1 MVVTKNAKGF
11 TLVELMIVVAI
22 IGVLAVTLLPVLN
35 GAQERA
41 RDGGRVASLNN
52 IATALATF
60 NSDAGQFP
68 KATATSA
75 SDDTGFLN
83 CLSNGSGATASD
95 LGLLL
100 KGNTAPLDPQRASL
114 GGNCVQAGA
123 YGYFPMEKGGI
134 SRASFLLVADVET
147 AKKSNYNYCTA
158 AGAIKTAS
166 SGAGDSATNTDK
178 YDTWVGASAVNGS
191 INTLTAEPATLK
203 KCSTYI
209 VVN

>member
-52 IATALATF
+52 IATALATY

-68 KATATSA
+68 EATATNGTT
-75 SDDTGFLN
+75 DTGKLN
-83 CLSNGSGATASD
+83 CLSDTTGKTAGD
-95 LGLLL
+95 LALLL
-100 KGNTAPLDPQRASL
+100 KGGVAPLDPQRANKA
-114 GGNCVQAGA
+114 GNCTEGGA
-123 YGYFPMEKGGI
+123 YGYFPLQKGGI
-134 SRASFLLVADVET
+134 DKASFLLVADVET
-147 AKKSNYNYCTA
+147 AKKANYNYCDTTGTTIKP
-158 AGAIKTAS
+158 AGT
-166 SGAGDSATNTDK
+166 GVGDSTNGNK
-178 YDTWVGASAVNGS
+178 YDDWISTTAPNIMNV
-191 INTLTAEPATLK
+191 LTAEPGSNK

>member
-52 IATALATF
+52 IATALMTF

-68 KATATSA
+68 RATAASSA
-75 SDDTGFLN
+75 EDTGFLN
-83 CLSNGSGATASD
+83 CLSNSSGSTASD

-100 KGNTAPLDPQRASL
+100 KGNVAPLDPQRASVA
-114 GGNCVQAGA
+114 GNCAQPGA

-134 SRASFLLVADVET
+134 TRASFLIVADVET
-147 AKKSNYNYCTA
+147 AKKANYNYCTT
-158 AGAIKTAS
+158 AGAIKTAT
-166 SGAGDSATNTDK
+166 SGAGDSATTTDR
-178 YDTWVGASAVNGS
+178 YDTWVGSTAVNGS
-191 INTLTAEPATLK
+191 ITALTAEPATLK

>member
-60 NSDAGQFP
+60 NSDQGQFP
-68 KATATSA
+68 KSTATLA
-75 SDDTGFLN
+75 ADDTGTLK
-83 CLSNGSGATASD
+83 CLSNSSGATATD
-95 LGLLL
+95 LALLL
-100 KGNTAPLDPQRASL
+100 KGGAAPLDPQRQ
-114 GGNCVQAGA
+114 NKAGQCDA
-123 YGYFPMEKGGI
+123 PGSYFYVPVAKGGI
-134 SRASFLLVADVET
+134 DRASFVLMADVET
-147 AKKSNYNYCTA
+147 AKKANYSACTA
-158 AGAIKTAS
+158 ANTFKNTAVD
-166 SGAGDSATNTDK
+166 GLGTDTTDGDAYEDWISA
-178 YDTWVGASAVNGS
+178 ANGVIAAMS
-191 INTLTAEPATLK
+191 AEPFPANN
-203 KCSTYI
+203 KCSVYI

>member
-11 TLVELMIVVAI
+11 TLVELMIVIAI

-68 KATATSA
+68 KATAASA
-75 SDDTGFLN
+75 ADDTGFLN

-95 LGLLL
+95 LALLL
-100 KGNTAPLDPQRASL
+100 KGNVSPLDPQRASL
-114 GGNCVQAGA
+114 GGNCAQAGA
-123 YGYFPMEKGGI
+123 YGYFPLEKGGI

-147 AKKSNYNYCTA
+147 AKKANYNYCTA
-158 AGAIKTAS
+158 AGAIKAASTGGGVAGTA
-166 SGAGDSATNTDK
+166 TDL
-178 YDTWVGASAVNGS
+178 YDTWVGATAVNGN
-191 INTLTAEPATLK
+191 IATLTAEPATLK